1 MNSIELLLEHMSNF
15 WKKWEFQLKRNKKK
29 AFATFFL
36 HGHFFSAFI
45 KNQKHKNNLPKLR
58 KSLETTKNEQKLKKW
73 ANFIAIKNALLYCA
87 LQSGEIDAIVPEYKT
102 DQLKKQIEELKKE
115 LEEKK
120 ESNKKL
126 QLLLTEEVGQI
137 SQT

>member
-1 MNSIELLLEHMSNF
+1 MRISAQKEP
-15 WKKWEFQLKRNKKK
+15 K

-36 HGHFFSAFI
+36 HGQFFLGI
-45 KNQKHKNNLPKLR
+45 HKNQKLKNNLPKLR

-73 ANFIAIKNALLYCA
+73 ANFIAIKNALLYCV
-87 LQSGEIDAIVPEYKT
+87 LQSGEVDAIVPEYKT
-102 DQLKKQIEELKKE
+102 DQLKKQIEELKNE